1 MSIYNY
7 AFFSILYIAMGFKEN
22 LKNELSYSG
31 MLVKELSALSGI
43 NRRTIDNYLSTHNCT
58 PSVEAAVSIAQTLG
72 VSVEYLVTGEEPQR
86 DKPISS
92 LSPVVRSI
100 IHVTCQLAP
109 RDRIMVLDIAKLL
122 KNRAD
127 EEREAQ
133 QDKQKTG

>member
-1 MSIYNY
+1 M
-7 AFFSILYIAMGFKEN
+7 MGFKEN
-22 LKNELSYSG
+22 LKNELTYAG
-31 MLVKELSALSGI
+31 MLVKELAALSGV
-43 NRRTIDNYLSTHNCT
+43 NKRTIDNYLREEGSV

-100 IHVTCQLAP
+100 IHITCQLDP

-127 EEREAQ
+127 ERRETP
-133 QDKQKTG
+133 QDAQKTG

>member
-1 MSIYNY
+1 
-7 AFFSILYIAMGFKEN
+7 MGFKEN

>member
-1 MSIYNY
+1 
-7 AFFSILYIAMGFKEN
+7 MGFKDN
-22 LKNELSYSG
+22 LKNELTYAG
-31 MLVKELSALSGI
+31 MLVKELSALSGV
-43 NRRTIDNYLSTHNCT
+43 NKRTIDNYLREDGSV
-58 PSVEAAVSIAQTLG
+58 PSVEAAVSIARTLG
-72 VSVEYLVTGEEPQR
+72 VSVEYLVTGDEPQR

-100 IHVTCQLAP
+100 IHITCQLEP

-127 EEREAQ
+127 EEREVQ